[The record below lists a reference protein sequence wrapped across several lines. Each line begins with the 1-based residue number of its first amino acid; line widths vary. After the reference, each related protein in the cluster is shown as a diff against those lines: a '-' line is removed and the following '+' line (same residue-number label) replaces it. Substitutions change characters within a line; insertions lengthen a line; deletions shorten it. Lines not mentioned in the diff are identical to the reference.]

1 MWPYSTTKMYAI
13 LSLVLPNLTSMT
25 LHQLVWHWRFQY
37 LIHVAYSPL
46 LWPGPYFGQ
55 GPRHTNSRDCGVFA
69 WSELLIYIQY
79 NLLFCVSWTLPFPHS
94 MLGACCSTNPCSS
107 HRFVFWDAIGNPASL
122 SCAWL
127 RGLDV
132 DGTYILS
139 CANSCQL
146 YS

>member
-55 GPRHTNSRDCGVFA
+55 GPRQTNSRDCGVFA

-94 MLGACCSTNPCSS
+94 TLGACCSTNPCSS
-107 HRFVFWDAIGNPASL
+107 HRFVFWYAIAYQPHWVVHGFRVRCGWHLL
-122 SCAWL
+122 SCTNN
-127 RGLDV
+127 G
-132 DGTYILS
+132 
-139 CANSCQL
+139 QL
-146 YS
+146 YA